1 MAETLEGPGFGRRVL
16 HALQGL
22 CTVADAVRA
31 VSRYLLGSIL
41 MLGGVVIPLAIA
53 ASRTMRRGVSLR
65 STDR

>member
-16 HALQGL
+16 HTLQDL
-22 CTVADAVRA
+22 CAIADAVRA
-31 VSRYLLGSIL
+31 VPRYLLGSIL